1 MVYIKR
7 VWGHA
12 DNQEINL
19 TKIDNTDEWQAFLP
33 PDLVDGWYATILYA
47 EASNGKIGTWHG
59 ILYVANGISHLHIQE
74 ENFTWWLLPQTSLK
88 LILRQTDRFG
98 YELLPNREITFEAQP
113 PRCELILQEEC
124 EYHGS

>member
-1 MVYIKR
+1 MNYIKR

-12 DNQEINL
+12 DNFELSL
-19 TKIDNTDEWQAFLP
+19 TQVGDTDEWQTFMP
-33 PDLVDGWYATILYA
+33 PDLVDGWYATVLYA

-59 ILYVANGISHLHIQE
+59 ILYVTNGISHLHIIE
-74 ENFTWWLLPQTSLK
+74 EKFTWWLVPPTSLK
-88 LILRQTDRFG
+88 LILRQTDKFG
-98 YELLPNREITFEAQP
+98 YQLLAQREIKFEIQP